1 MKIFGLNKLSGV
13 KLTTFPDSQPHIQV
27 IDFNPPDEAMVVCS
41 IDSPSKLLQLLEL
54 SNALEYMGAKKTCL
68 SIPYLLCARSD
79 RHMLEGDSFDL
90 EVVATLINLCDFEE
104 VLLCDVHSDIALKL
118 IKNSKNIVPNLLE
131 KYDKENPLYICPDKG
146 AIGRVPENVE
156 VIYCEKSR
164 DLSTGKITLKVNTPE
179 KAWGRN
185 CIIIDDLCDGGG
197 TFIAI
202 AEQINPNY
210 VTLAVTHGIF
220 SKGLDVLF
228 EYFDE
233 IITTNS
239 YASFDLQEKYKNL
252 KMIRVS

>member
-1 MKIFGLNKLSGV
+1 MKIFAIDNGANL
-13 KLTTFPDSQPHIQV
+13 KLTTFPDGQPHIQV
-27 IDFNPPDEAMVVCS
+27 IDFDPPDEAMVVCS
-41 IDSPSKLLQLLEL
+41 ITSPSKLLQLLEL
-54 SNALEYMGAKKTCL
+54 SNALQYLKTKRTCL
-68 SIPYLLCARSD
+68 SIPYLMCARSD

-90 EVVATLINLCDFEE
+90 EVMAILINLCDFEE
-104 VLLCDVHSDIALKL
+104 VLLCDVHSEVATKL

-146 AIGRVPENVE
+146 AINRVPKDVE

-185 CIIIDDLCDGGG
+185 CIIVDDICDGGG

-202 AEQINPNY
+202 AEQINPNHL
-210 VTLAVTHGIF
+210 TLAVTHGIF
-220 SKGLDVLF
+220 SKGLDILF

-239 YASFDLQEKYKNL
+239 YACFDLQEKYKNL